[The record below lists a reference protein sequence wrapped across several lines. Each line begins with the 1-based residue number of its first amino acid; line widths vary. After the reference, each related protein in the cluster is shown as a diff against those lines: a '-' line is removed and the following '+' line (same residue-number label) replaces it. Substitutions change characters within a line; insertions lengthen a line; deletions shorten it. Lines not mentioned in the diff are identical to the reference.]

1 MSGMSMKD
9 LSKKVADI
17 DFTMLSTRAEDGQIG
32 ARPMSNNGDVE
43 YDGDSWFFTW
53 ETSRMVAD
61 IQRDTRVGL
70 SLQGKAGILGKPPI
84 FISIEAM
91 AGRLASG
98 QCMNPRD
105 QRTPMRLRAL
115 CERALPTWSAWK
127 RSAQARNSLHHPQ
140 RNAAALAQLGLSM
153 STCP

>member
-1 MSGMSMKD
+1 MSEMSMKD
-9 LSKKVADI
+9 LATKVADI
-17 DFTMLSTRAEDGQIG
+17 DFTMLSTRADDGEIG

-61 IQRDTRVGL
+61 IQRDPRVGL

-91 AGRLASG
+91 AELIWDKALFERHWNADLERWFEQGIETPGIVLIKAHA
-98 QCMNPRD
+98 
-105 QRTPMRLRAL
+105 QRIKYWDG
-115 CERALPTWSAWK
+115 EEEGEVK
-127 RSAQARNSLHHPQ
+127 
-140 RNAAALAQLGLSM
+140 G
-153 STCP
+153 

>member
-9 LSKKVADI
+9 LAKKVADI
-17 DFTMLSTRAEDGQIG
+17 DFTMLSTRADDGEIG

-61 IQRDTRVGL
+61 IQRDPRVGL

-91 AGRLASG
+91 AELV
-98 QCMNPRD
+98 RD
-105 QRTPMRLRAL
+105 KALFEKHWNADLERWFEQGIETPGIVLIKAHAQRIKYWDG
-115 CERALPTWSAWK
+115 EDEGEVK
-127 RSAQARNSLHHPQ
+127 
-140 RNAAALAQLGLSM
+140 G
-153 STCP
+153 